1 MSVVDNYNYIINS
14 IQSLSKKATL
24 IVVTKN
30 RNLDVIKLLI
40 KENHFHF
47 GENKVQESL
56 SKWQKLILTSPEIKL
71 HLIGKLQSNKAKDA
85 FKIFHYI
92 HTLDNEKLA
101 KIFEKLENNSS
112 KKINKKMKI
121 INKKKIKYFVQVNI
135 ANEQQKNGISFDQAN
150 QFIKYCVNDL
160 KLNVIGLMCI
170 PPIEGNPDQH
180 FKNLA
185 ELARANNLSELSM
198 GMSNDYEIAI
208 KNGATFV
215 RVGSKIFSEN

>member
-1 MSVVDNYNYIINS
+1 MSVIDNYNYIINS
-14 IQSLSKKATL
+14 IQSFSKRTTL

-30 RNLDVIKLLI
+30 QNPDVVKLLI
-40 KENHFHF
+40 KNKHLHF
-47 GENKVQESL
+47 GENRVQETL
-56 SKWQKLILTSPEIKL
+56 TKWQKLISISPEIKL
-71 HLIGKLQSNKAKDA
+71 HLIGKLQSNKAKEA
-85 FKIFHYI
+85 FKIFNYI

-101 KIFEKLENNSS
+101 KIFERLENNSS
-112 KKINKKMKI
+112 
-121 INKKKIKYFVQVNI
+121 KKIKYFVQVNI
-135 ANEQQKNGISFDQAN
+135 ANESQKNGISPDQAN
-150 QFIKYCVNDL
+150 QFIKYCINDL
-160 KLNVIGLMCI
+160 KLNIIGLMCI
-170 PPIEGNPDQH
+170 PPVESNPNQY